1 MLVVIQREYQCR
13 SERMQTGDDVRKSVL
28 AHVLVGPFEVFRLLL
43 ALAVHVNELFHQGER
58 GC

>member
-1 MLVVIQREYQCR
+1 MIQREYQCR
-13 SERMQTGDDVRKSVL
+13 SERMQTGDDVCKSVL
-28 AHVLVGPFEVFRLLL
+28 AHDVVGPFEVFRLLL